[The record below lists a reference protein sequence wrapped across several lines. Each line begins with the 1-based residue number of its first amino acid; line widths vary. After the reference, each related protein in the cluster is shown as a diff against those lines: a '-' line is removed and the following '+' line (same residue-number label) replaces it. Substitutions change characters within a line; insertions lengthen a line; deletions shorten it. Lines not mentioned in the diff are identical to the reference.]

1 MKIDQ
6 IKKEFPI
13 FDEKIQN
20 NDLVYLDSANSSQ
33 KPKIV
38 IDRINEFYTKQF
50 SNVGRSVHYLAVAAT
65 NMYENTRSSVQK
77 YINAEDKNEIVFT
90 KGATEALNLVANT
103 LGQKYLEEG
112 DEVIITELEH
122 HSNYVPW
129 HFLRKSKNIKI
140 NFAEIN
146 EFGEV
151 PIENIEKLITAKTK
165 IIAVNHLS
173 NVTGAILPIK
183 EITQLA
189 HAKGIIVVVDGCQ
202 GAPHLKIDVQDLDCD
217 FYAISCH
224 KMYGPTG
231 LGILYG
237 KKKWLEEL
245 PPYQGGGGMIKE
257 VKKDRISYGDLPNK
271 YEAGT
276 MATAQVI
283 AFDQSI
289 KFLEKVGI
297 ENIIKHEKELLK
309 IDVQDLD
316 CDFYAI
322 SCHKMYGPTG
332 LGVLYGKKKWLE
344 ELPPYQGGGGMIK
357 EVKKDRISYGDLPN
371 KYEAGTMATAQV
383 IAFDQSIKF
392 LEKVGIENIIKHE
405 KELIEYGQEILKKN
419 NSVKLI
425 GNPKNKGGVL
435 SFTIEGVHPHDIA
448 TILDE
453 DGVAIRAGHHCC
465 QILHDKLGI
474 PASARASVGIYN
486 TKEDLDQLNE
496 SINKCKKIFDL

>member
-1 MKIDQ
+1 MNILD
-6 IKKEFPI
+6 IKKKFPI
-13 FDEKIQN
+13 FDNKVNN

-38 IDRINEFYTKQF
+38 IDRIYDFYNKEF
-50 SNVGRSVHYLAVAAT
+50 SNVGRSVHYLAVSAT
-65 NMYENTRSSVQK
+65 NLYEDTRLSVQK

-90 KGATEALNLVANT
+90 KGATEAINLIANT
-103 LGQKYLEEG
+103 FGQKYLNEG
-112 DEVIITELEH
+112 DEVLLTELEH

-129 HFLRKSKNIKI
+129 HFLRKSKGIKI
-140 NFAEIN
+140 EFADVN
-146 EFGEV
+146 NDGEV
-151 PIENIEKLITAKTK
+151 TLESIEKKITPKTK
-165 IIAVNHLS
+165 LIGVTHLS

-183 EITQLA
+183 EITELA
-189 HAKGIIVVVDGCQ
+189 HSKGIAVLVDGCQ
-202 GAPHLKIDVQDLDCD
+202 GAPHLKLDMQDLNCD

-231 LGILYG
+231 LGVLYA

-257 VKKDRISYGDLPNK
+257 VKKDSVSYGDLPNK

-297 ENIIKHEKELLK
+297 NNIIKHEQEL
-309 IDVQDLD
+309 
-316 CDFYAI
+316 
-322 SCHKMYGPTG
+322 M
-332 LGVLYGKKKWLE
+332 
-344 ELPPYQGGGGMIK
+344 
-357 EVKKDRISYGDLPN
+357 
-371 KYEAGTMATAQV
+371 
-383 IAFDQSIKF
+383 
-392 LEKVGIENIIKHE
+392 
-405 KELIEYGQEILKKN
+405 EYGQELLRKN
-419 NSVKLI
+419 NSVKI
-425 GNPKNKGGVL
+425 VGNPKKKGAVI

-465 QILHDKLGI
+465 QILHEKLGVT
-474 PASARASVGIYN
+474 ATARASLGIYN
-486 TKEDLDQLNE
+486 TKEDFDQLNA
-496 SINKCKKIFDL
+496 SINNCKKIFNLK

>member
-1 MKIDQ
+1 MSID
-6 IKKEFPI
+6 IVKKEFPI

-33 KPKIV
+33 KPKVV

-65 NMYENTRSSVQK
+65 NLYENTRTSVQRF
-77 YINAEDKNEIVFT
+77 INAKDKNEIVFT

-103 LGQKYLEEG
+103 LGQNYLREG
-112 DEVIITELEH
+112 DEILITELEH

-140 NFAEIN
+140 NFAEIDDN
-146 EFGEV
+146 GE
-151 PIENIEKLITAKTK
+151 ITLEEIEKKITTKTK
-165 IIAVNHLS
+165 IISITHLS

-183 EITQLA
+183 EITKLA
-189 HAKGIIVVVDGCQ
+189 HSKGIIVVVDGCQ
-202 GAPHLKIDVQDLDCD
+202 GAPHLKLDMQDLNCD

-231 LGILYG
+231 LGVLYG

-245 PPYQGGGGMIKE
+245 PPYQGGGGMINE

-297 ENIIKHEKELLK
+297 ENIVKHE
-309 IDVQDLD
+309 Q
-316 CDFYAI
+316 
-322 SCHKMYGPTG
+322 
-332 LGVLYGKKKWLE
+332 
-344 ELPPYQGGGGMIK
+344 
-357 EVKKDRISYGDLPN
+357 
-371 KYEAGTMATAQV
+371 
-383 IAFDQSIKF
+383 
-392 LEKVGIENIIKHE
+392 
-405 KELIEYGQEILKKN
+405 ELIEYGQEILRKN

-425 GNPKNKGGVL
+425 GNPKNRGAVL

-474 PASARASVGIYN
+474 PASARASLGVYN
-486 TKEDLDQLNE
+486 TKEDLDQLNS
-496 SINKCKKIFDL
+496 SINNCKKIFNL